1 MHSHSGR
8 GGPRSADHV
17 DILGHMDVLADVLTI
32 AAGHGDILEDKIT
45 SDVRRIAG
53 NINIDEDDCCD
64 EGHGHLGG
72 LLW

>member
-1 MHSHSGR
+1 
-8 GGPRSADHV
+8 
-17 DILGHMDVLADVLTI
+17 MDVLADVLTI